1 MTTTIRRWVET
12 DTGHRVPNHSSKC
25 AHLHGHRYRF
35 EAEISG
41 ELVGDPEAPDDG
53 MVLDFSDVSR
63 ILTEE
68 IHDVVDHAFLI
79 QDTDA
84 AGRAA
89 CEAMGPNHR
98 TVILPF
104 PPTAEHLAAWAY
116 GRVAKALL
124 ESYGDRLRLEALHV
138 RETPNLGNVSGLILV
153 LVR

>member
-35 EAEISG
+35 AAEISG
-41 ELVGDPEAPDDG
+41 KLVGDPEAPDDG

-84 AGRAA
+84 AGLAA
-89 CEAMGPNHR
+89 CEAMGPDHR

-116 GRVAKALL
+116 ARVAKALH

-138 RETPNLGNVSGLILV
+138 RETPKSWATY
-153 LVR
+153 RP

>member
-41 ELVGDPEAPDDG
+41 ELVGDAQAPDDG
-53 MVLDFSDVSR
+53 MVLDFGDVSR

-68 IHDVVDHAFLI
+68 IHDVVDHAFLV
-79 QDTDA
+79 QDTDLQ
-84 AGRAA
+84 GRAA
-89 CEAMGPNHR
+89 CEAMGPDHR
-98 TVILPF
+98 TVVLPF

-116 GRVAKALL
+116 DRVANALAA
-124 ESYGDRLRLEALHV
+124 SYGDRLRLEALHV
-138 RETPNLGNVSGLILV
+138 RETPKSWATY
-153 LVR
+153 RP